1 MAKLDDI
8 FNAKPQQ
15 ASPAVKYDYEKE
27 YLRFRFITDFPELD
41 LILRHWVDGQG
52 WVACNKHVY
61 KKRDGSF
68 SLGGECEYC
77 KRVQDLRQ
85 QMKDAAIAAGQADIS
100 KEDAMKLNK
109 LYKRQT
115 ALIAKIE
122 VEVRQGKKIV
132 KPLEA
137 KAILLR
143 ANDMVSSMGKG
154 FYKQLQSRFET
165 AETICDKWWT
175 LNKGVLAID
184 DNVKEE
190 QLNVELAEVDLL
202 FFENQ
207 TMDYSEGIKKLQAK
221 DASVAE
227 AEPMEEENGD
237 F

>member
-1 MAKLDDI
+1 
-8 FNAKPQQ
+8 
-15 ASPAVKYDYEKE
+15 
-27 YLRFRFITDFPELD
+27 
-41 LILRHWVDGQG
+41 
-52 WVACNKHVY
+52 
-61 KKRDGSF
+61 
-68 SLGGECEYC
+68 
-77 KRVQDLRQ
+77 
-85 QMKDAAIAAGQADIS
+85 
-100 KEDAMKLNK
+100 
-109 LYKRQT
+109 
-115 ALIAKIE
+115 
-122 VEVRQGKKIV
+122 
-132 KPLEA
+132 
-137 KAILLR
+137 
-143 ANDMVSSMGKG
+143 MVSSMGKG

-207 TMDYSEGIKKLQAK
+207 TLAYEEGIKKLQAK